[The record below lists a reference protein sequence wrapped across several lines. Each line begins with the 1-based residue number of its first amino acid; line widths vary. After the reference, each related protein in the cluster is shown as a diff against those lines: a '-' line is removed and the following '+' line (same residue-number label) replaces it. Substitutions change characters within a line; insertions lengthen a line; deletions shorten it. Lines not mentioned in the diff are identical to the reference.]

1 MANRSILIVT
11 PFFAPQNHAAVFRAY
26 KLAKYLPDFGWKPI
40 VLTVDT
46 QYEYNEDP
54 GLLDDLPEEVEV
66 LTARYIEPTLRGLR
80 MALGGRDRT
89 FRGLNKET
97 CGASRCS
104 QETLPSPSVGRR
116 IYQHLLSHWVHNPD
130 AHWTW
135 AKTATRKARQLIN
148 DRDIRMVFTT
158 APPFSSLLI
167 GQSLQREGARWVA
180 DFRDPLAYT
189 RQLSSAA
196 ARIYHRQKRIVAE
209 ALASAD
215 AVTVAASSMSSIFRD
230 MFGAKNADSVFI
242 PTGIDERVLQP
253 EAKPSN
259 NLEPYLLFAGE
270 VLPEFDTVF
279 WEALATSMSHA
290 QVRDTGIKILVVGT
304 LALNQPRLTPFLEKY
319 GLQDRVE
326 FRDQMPQREIYKL
339 LRGSL
344 AGLLVPGIHSRWWTN
359 AAKMTDYIGMRKP
372 VVAVVPDPSEARTA
386 LTRSRLGIFLDGSP
400 EQRAAILSDFILQR
414 RRLPDPDIAECERY
428 TARRQVQSFVDIF
441 EVLSN
446 EN

>member
-1 MANRSILIVT
+1 
-11 PFFAPQNHAAVFRAY
+11 
-26 KLAKYLPDFGWKPI
+26 
-40 VLTVDT
+40 
-46 QYEYNEDP
+46 
-54 GLLDDLPEEVEV
+54 
-66 LTARYIEPTLRGLR
+66 
-80 MALGGRDRT
+80 
-89 FRGLNKET
+89 
-97 CGASRCS
+97 
-104 QETLPSPSVGRR
+104 
-116 IYQHLLSHWVHNPD
+116 
-130 AHWTW
+130 
-135 AKTATRKARQLIN
+135 
-148 DRDIRMVFTT
+148 
-158 APPFSSLLI
+158 
-167 GQSLQREGARWVA
+167 
-180 DFRDPLAYT
+180 
-189 RQLSSAA
+189 
-196 ARIYHRQKRIVAE
+196 
-209 ALASAD
+209 
-215 AVTVAASSMSSIFRD
+215 

-242 PTGIDERVLQP
+242 PTGIDERVLRP
-253 EAKPSN
+253 EDKPSN
-259 NLEPYLLFAGE
+259 NQEPYLLFAGE

-279 WEALATSMSHA
+279 WEALAASMNDA
-290 QVRDTGIKILVVGT
+290 KVRDTGIKILVVGT

-319 GLQDRVE
+319 DLHDRVE

-441 EVLSN
+441 EALSS